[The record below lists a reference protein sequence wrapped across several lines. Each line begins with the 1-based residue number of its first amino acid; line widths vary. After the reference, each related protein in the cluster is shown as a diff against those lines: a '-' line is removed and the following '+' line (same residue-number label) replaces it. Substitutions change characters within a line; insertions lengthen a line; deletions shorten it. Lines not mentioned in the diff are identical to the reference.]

1 MNDQRLT
8 QALHAW
14 GLKPLSVALVA
25 ARENWVYRIETA
37 QETLAL
43 RIHRPGLRTHAMLHS
58 EQLWMAMLR
67 EKGLRLP
74 RPMAQS
80 TGDWL
85 MDLHGAW
92 VDVLSWT
99 PGQPLGQDG
108 SLQVFDDLPG
118 VFRRLG
124 AEMARLHAASD
135 GWTPP
140 QGFTRPVWN
149 AEGLLGDDPLW
160 GRFWQHPDLD
170 ADGARRLL
178 QARSRA
184 LERLA
189 AYAGDYG
196 LIHADLVPEN
206 VILDQ
211 GQPQLID
218 FDDGGWG
225 FRLFDLATSMN
236 RADRAVPDGQLSRA
250 LCEGYLSERDIDLS
264 ELPLFRALRSF
275 TYLGWIVPRLH
286 EPGARERSHRFVAAA
301 LRAADALNTEM
312 RCP

>member
-1 MNDQRLT
+1 LNEQRLT
-8 QALHAW
+8 RALQAW
-14 GLKPLSVALVA
+14 GLKPLSVTLVA
-25 ARENWVYRIETA
+25 ARENQVYRVETA

-43 RIHRPGLRTHAMLHS
+43 RIHRPGLRSHAMLHS
-58 EQLWMAMLR
+58 ELLWMAMLR
-67 EKGLRLP
+67 EQGLRLP
-74 RPMAQS
+74 RPMAQP
-80 TGDWL
+80 TGDLL

-108 SLQVFDDLPG
+108 SLSVCDDLLG
-118 VFRRLG
+118 VFSRLG

-135 GWTPP
+135 RWTPP

-149 AEGLLGDDPLW
+149 AEGLLGDEPLW
-160 GRFWQHPDLD
+160 GHFWRHPDLD
-170 ADGARRLL
+170 ADSARRLH
-178 QARSRA
+178 QARSKA
-184 LERLA
+184 VARLA
-189 AYAGDYG
+189 AYSGDYG

-275 TYLGWIVPRLH
+275 SYLGWIVPRLH
-286 EPGARERSHRFVAAA
+286 EPGARARSHRFMAAA
-301 LRAADALNTEM
+301 LQAADALNSEE
-312 RCP
+312 R